1 MDFMKMMKDAK
12 KIQEQMLKVQEE
24 LANEKVEATS
34 GGGTVK
40 VVASGKQEILEVKIN
55 PDAVSSDDIEIL
67 EDMILIAINEA
78 IQKSQELAAQRLGQ
92 LTGGLSIPG
101 MV

>member
-101 MV
+101 MI

>member
-40 VVASGKQEILEVKIN
+40 VVANGKQEILEVKIN

-67 EDMILIAINEA
+67 EDMILVATNEA
-78 IQKSQELAAQRLGQ
+78 IQKSQELAAQRLNQ
-92 LTGGLSIPG
+92 LTGGLNIPG
-101 MV
+101 LA